1 MGRLSAT
8 VTKIV
13 GNESEVEDDQGRTLR
28 CDLRGRLFR
37 RKRVRLAVGD
47 RVEVELVEGEPP
59 ASEEDPPAEARG
71 VIEAVRPR
79 RNAMH
84 RARDFK
90 RDQVVCANVDQVLLV
105 VAAFDPPYKRAF
117 IDRVLVGLER
127 DGIEACV
134 VINKI
139 DLADAEYRAF
149 VEEDG
154 EVYRRLG
161 YRVLLVSAASGEGLE
176 ALRALMTGSL
186 SAVVGPSGVGKS
198 TLLNVLFPGVRLRT
212 GEVSEADGRGRHTTT
227 SAELIR
233 LEGGGWVVDT
243 PGLRAFGLWDLDLEE
258 LKQGFRE
265 LVELA
270 PSCKFRD
277 CAHNAEPKC
286 AVRAAVEAGT
296 VDEERYE
303 SYLKLRDDALASE
316 AERQA
321 ARRR

>member
-1 MGRLSAT
+1 MERVRAT

-13 GNESEVEDDQGRTLR
+13 GNETEVEDDQGRTLR

-37 RKRVRLAVGD
+37 KKKVRLAVGD
-47 RVEVELVEGEPP
+47 RVEIDLVEDPEDGGEGGP
-59 ASEEDPPAEARG
+59 RG
-71 VIEAVRPR
+71 VIETLLPR

-90 RDQVVCANVDQVLLV
+90 RDQVLCANVDQVLVV

-117 IDRVLVGLER
+117 VDRVLVGLER
-127 DGIEACV
+127 DGIDACL

-149 VEEDG
+149 VTEDG

-161 YRVLLVSAASGEGLE
+161 YRVILASATSGEGLDT
-176 ALRALMTGSL
+176 LRGVMSGKL

-198 TLLNVLFPGVRLRT
+198 TLLNRLYPGVGLRT
-212 GEVSEADGRGRHTTT
+212 GEVSEVDGRGRHTTT

-233 LEGGGWVVDT
+233 LEGGGWVADT
-243 PGLRAFGLWDLDLEE
+243 PGLRAFGLWDVTTEE
-258 LKQGFRE
+258 VERGFRE
-265 LVELA
+265 LVTHGA
-270 PSCKFRD
+270 ACKFRD
-277 CAHNAEPKC
+277 CAHDKEPSC
-286 AVRAAVEAGT
+286 AVRSASESGAI
-296 VDEERYE
+296 DPERYE
-303 SYLKLRDDALASE
+303 SYLKLLDEARSSE